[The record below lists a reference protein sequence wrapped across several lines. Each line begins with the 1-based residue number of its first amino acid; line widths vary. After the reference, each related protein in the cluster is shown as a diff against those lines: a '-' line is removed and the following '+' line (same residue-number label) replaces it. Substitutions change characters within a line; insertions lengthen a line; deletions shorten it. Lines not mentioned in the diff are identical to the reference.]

1 MDEEAGWFIV
11 FVIAPS
17 VLATLYYGLFVSDI
31 YVSESRFVI
40 KNPYQK
46 RSQVSS
52 FASLVHITGL
62 SGRQGRANEALDFVR
77 SRDAFNKLDKNPG
90 FRSLYN
96 SEKVN
101 FLGRFPQPRHDDSL
115 EGLYKFYWKQVD
127 AEAGTSTIKIKGF
140 TAENANAV
148 SRLLLDLSDYLINR
162 LNNRIPIR
170 TMSEA
175 QRQVGLAAKRAKA
188 ARLAL
193 AQYQNSPELIDPAEQ
208 AGGAHEIS
216 NGLIAQRA
224 ALQAQLDQMQRGTLG
239 SPSIPALQ
247 NHVNALSVQIGAQDN
262 RVVGS
267 KDSIASKLGCY
278 ENLLV
283 RQEFVTE
290 NLNTAN
296 VALVQSGADTQ
307 RQQYNLGR
315 VVEPNFP
322 EISLS
327 PNRVLNIIIV
337 ALSAACLCLIG
348 QILIVGILHHASGE

>member
-62 SGRQGRANEALDFVR
+62 SGRQGRA
-77 SRDAFNKLDKNPG
+77 
-90 FRSLYN
+90 
-96 SEKVN
+96 
-101 FLGRFPQPRHDDSL
+101 
-115 EGLYKFYWKQVD
+115 
-127 AEAGTSTIKIKGF
+127 
-140 TAENANAV
+140 
-148 SRLLLDLSDYLINR
+148 
-162 LNNRIPIR
+162 
-170 TMSEA
+170 
-175 QRQVGLAAKRAKA
+175 KA
-188 ARLAL
+188 ARLTL

-322 EISLS
+322 AISLS

-337 ALSAACLCLIG
+337 ALSAVCLCLIG
-348 QILIVGILHHASGE
+348 QILIVGILDHASDE